1 MALLKE
7 KIIFQ
12 QHLTVVFAG
21 DSQVWGQG
29 AAGWRKA
36 MPDFKAGEL
45 RRLPDTVPSFVAMF
59 KRYLGETRGDE
70 RESIVINSGVG
81 STPVYK
87 YYECYWSKMVI
98 AHKPDIVII
107 MSAINDWIHG
117 DASGLDNYR
126 RMLAKMTEELF
137 SAGSEVVM
145 VTESPILGA
154 QYNGYHYYD
163 DYIDAFRKAALANP
177 RILLADANRRM
188 KVFLADGDFEHNSR
202 ILFEDKW
209 HVSQVG
215 HFIYLKA
222 ITDAIGI

>member
-1 MALLKE
+1 
-7 KIIFQ
+7 
-12 QHLTVVFAG
+12 
-21 DSQVWGQG
+21 
-29 AAGWRKA
+29 
-36 MPDFKAGEL
+36 
-45 RRLPDTVPSFVAMF
+45 
-59 KRYLGETRGDE
+59 
-70 RESIVINSGVG
+70 
-81 STPVYK
+81 
-87 YYECYWSKMVI
+87 
-98 AHKPDIVII
+98 